1 MLLVKESVLN
11 LKEKQP
17 LIIVFSTFK
26 LAETTINL

>member
-11 LKEKQP
+11 LKEKTQ

-26 LAETTINL
+26 MAATTINL